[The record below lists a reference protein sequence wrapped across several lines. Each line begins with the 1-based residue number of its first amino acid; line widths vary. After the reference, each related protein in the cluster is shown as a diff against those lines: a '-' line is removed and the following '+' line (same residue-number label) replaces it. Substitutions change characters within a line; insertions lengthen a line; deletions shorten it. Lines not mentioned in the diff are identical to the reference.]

1 MVKEARERNKSA
13 SLKKSAMHRKKT
25 HIYKG
30 KKIVKSGTYPNLLE
44 GRPFNIKFI

>member
-13 SLKKSAMHRKKT
+13 SLTKSAMHRKKT
-25 HIYKG
+25 LTCKG
-30 KKIVKSGTYPNLLE
+30 KKIVKSRTFPNLLE